1 MIGFIPTSSCMSSR
15 RCFTAIWAI
24 ATADSRSES
33 AITALAQEV
42 AGLAPEDI
50 NEGADTAASKRIIRY
65 LPIYEK
71 TKVRIGA
78 PAAAA
83 IGLPTLRKLCL
94 HFDEWVCKLEGLGA
108 IGRLVLCYHP
118 LVG

>member
-1 MIGFIPTSSCMSSR
+1 MGDDRFHPYIQLHEFEALLYCDLGQLQRRIPG
-15 RCFTAIWAI
+15 
-24 ATADSRSES
+24 SES

-94 HFDEWVCKLEGLGA
+94 HFDEWVCKLEGLGE
-108 IGRLVLCYHP
+108 P